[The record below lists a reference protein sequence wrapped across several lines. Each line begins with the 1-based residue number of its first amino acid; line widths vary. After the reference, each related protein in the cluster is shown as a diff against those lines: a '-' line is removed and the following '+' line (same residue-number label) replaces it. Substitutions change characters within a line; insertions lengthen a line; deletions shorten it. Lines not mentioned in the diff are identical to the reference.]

1 MKMALVAIGEIKGAI
16 EEISRGILALESRL
30 AIPEGIRLTA
40 GEMEVDS
47 EETMVATGTNTMI
60 EAIRLSGLRE
70 DHLRTRTMIETEE
83 VVVDMAEESLLGETE
98 TIRTM
103 VTGTTMVMSITKM
116 TETSTTLP
124 SEVATTRVTDLMQ
137 DPEPLPLLRDRMRL

>member
-1 MKMALVAIGEIKGAI
+1 MALVAIGEIKGAI

-30 AIPEGIRLTA
+30 AIQEGIRPMA

-83 VVVDMAEESLLGETE
+83 VVVDMAEESLRGETE
-98 TIRTM
+98 TIRMM